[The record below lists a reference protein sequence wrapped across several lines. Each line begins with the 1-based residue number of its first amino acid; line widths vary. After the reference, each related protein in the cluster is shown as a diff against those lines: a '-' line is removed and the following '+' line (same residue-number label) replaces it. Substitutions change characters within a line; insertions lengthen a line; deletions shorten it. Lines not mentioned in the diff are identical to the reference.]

1 MSLLAAT
8 WTSAIATAL
17 LVIGAVIT
25 AFYARNAYREQ
36 SRQTLEVREQTRL
49 LQEQAD
55 RDIGQ
60 RRRAQATQVFV
71 WMEMRPYDGN
81 HEDMRWAACIKN
93 ASGQPVYDIELGI
106 GLGIGL
112 GSDRSLPVL
121 MPGKDYELAGFGTD
135 FADGRQIWITFRDS
149 AGVRWRA
156 TSDGQLTELQ
166 G

>member
-17 LVIGAVIT
+17 LVIGAVVT

-36 SRQTLEVREQTRL
+36 SRQTGEVREQTRL

-55 RDIGQ
+55 RDIRQ
-60 RRRAQATQVFV
+60 RRRAQATQVFTWV
-71 WMEMRPYDGN
+71 EMRPYDGN
-81 HEDMRWAACIKN
+81 DEDMRLAACIKN
-93 ASGQPVYDIELGI
+93 ASGQPVYDIQLGV
-106 GLGIGL
+106 GK

-121 MPGKDYELAGFGTD
+121 MPGADYELAGLGTD
-135 FADGRQIWITFRDS
+135 FADGRRRIWITFRDS

-156 TSDGQLTELQ
+156 TSDGQLTDLQ